1 MPQRYFI
8 VGITAFAALLLYID
22 RVCISILADPIQ
34 TDLALSERQK
44 ESALSAF
51 FFTYALFQIPVG
63 ALADRYG
70 PRLVLSASIA
80 LWSVVTALTGLAWSF
95 GALLGVRLL
104 LGLSEAGAYPAAA
117 CLIKRWAR
125 PHERGRFNS
134 VVSLGGRI
142 GGAFAPTLTTTL
154 GTILAGVAVAGIAA
168 GESGMNW
175 RGVFVLYGA
184 CGLVVAVLFW
194 LIVRDYPREPHPEPA
209 RAVPGEGPG
218 ADWHALPPANPA
230 DEPGANEHAV
240 PLTNPASAP
249 PAFGRQL
256 AALTSSRGMWLFGT
270 LQFCNNISWAFL
282 VTLLPTYLKDANVD
296 IALRGNIQT
305 GVLLAGCVGMI
316 VGGLVTDATRQRLGA
331 RWGRSVPIGT
341 MMALCAA
348 MCAVLSS
355 APGLWF
361 AVAALALMAFC
372 QDLGIPSVWAYAQ
385 DVGGKSVGAAL
396 GFGNMLGNF
405 GAALSPLLL
414 GETKRSG
421 GWEAAFGLCAT
432 CYVIAAIC
440 GLMLDATKTVEESTS
455 TSA

>member
-34 TDLALSERQK
+34 TDLALSEEQK
-44 ESALSAF
+44 ESALGAF

-70 PRLVLSASIA
+70 PRLVLSVSIA
-80 LWSVVTALTGLAWSF
+80 LWSVVTAMTGLAWSF
-95 GALLGVRLL
+95 GALFGVRLL

-117 CLIKRWAR
+117 SLIKRWAR
-125 PHERGRFNS
+125 PDERGRFNS
-134 VVSLGGRI
+134 VVSLGGRV

-154 GTILAGVAVAGIAA
+154 GKLLAGVAIAGIAA

-175 RGVFVLYGA
+175 RGVFVLYGV
-184 CGLVVAVLFW
+184 CGLVVALLFW
-194 LIVRDYPREPHPEPA
+194 LVVRDHPPEPHPEPT
-209 RAVPGEGPG
+209 RVVPEQDSG
-218 ADWHALPPANPA
+218 ADWHALPPVP
-230 DEPGANEHAV
+230 PGAEPEIGEHATPPV
-240 PLTNPASAP
+240 NTAP
-249 PAFGRQL
+249 PPFKRQL
-256 AALTSSRGMWLFGT
+256 ITLASNRGMWFFGT

-296 IALRGNIQT
+296 ISLRSTIQT

-316 VGGLVTDATRQRLGA
+316 VGGMVTDAIRQRLGA
-331 RWGRSVPIGT
+331 RWGRSVPIAT
-341 MMALCAA
+341 TMALGAA

-361 AVAALALMAFC
+361 AVTALALMAFC

-405 GAALSPLLL
+405 GAALSPRLL
-414 GETKRSG
+414 GETKRIG
-421 GWEAAFGLCAT
+421 GWEAAFAICAT

-440 GLMLDATKTVEESTS
+440 GLMLDATKPVEKPTS
-455 TSA
+455 PPA